1 MTLSGGE
8 KCLECL
14 IFKDSCMS
22 GIVLDARVYVNME
35 QIVPTPRLR
44 ENPTILWLPNIVI
57 SLVSIIYISFI
68 HLFVHFLG
76 EICMNWLGQ
85 M

>member
-1 MTLSGGE
+1 
-8 KCLECL
+8 
-14 IFKDSCMS
+14 
-22 GIVLDARVYVNME
+22 ME
-35 QIVPTPRLR
+35 QIVPMPRLR

-76 EICMNWLGQ
+76 EIRMNWLGQ
-85 M
+85 MLNVCNVNILTRPYLVKADGSPDASNERVEE